1 MYSPD
6 YDRPV
11 FIDFG
16 LSRLV
21 EEDIGFKTITN
32 YVGTIDYWSPE
43 MGKCFREKKQML
55 IDLYYN
61 DLYGLEKTIEFYKSQ
76 LFDDT
81 ESASFF
87 LE

>member
-1 MYSPD
+1 MYSPG

-21 EEDIGFKTITN
+21 EENIGFKTITN

-43 MGKCFREKKQML
+43 MGKCFREKK
-55 IDLYYN
+55 
-61 DLYGLEKTIEFYKSQ
+61 
-76 LFDDT
+76 
-81 ESASFF
+81 
-87 LE
+87 

>member
-21 EEDIGFKTITN
+21 EEDVGFRTMTN
-32 YVGTIDYWSPE
+32 YIGSMEYWSPE
-43 MGKCFREKKQML
+43 MGKCY
-55 IDLYYN
+55 I
-61 DLYGLEKTIEFYKSQ
+61 
-76 LFDDT
+76 
-81 ESASFF
+81 
-87 LE
+87 